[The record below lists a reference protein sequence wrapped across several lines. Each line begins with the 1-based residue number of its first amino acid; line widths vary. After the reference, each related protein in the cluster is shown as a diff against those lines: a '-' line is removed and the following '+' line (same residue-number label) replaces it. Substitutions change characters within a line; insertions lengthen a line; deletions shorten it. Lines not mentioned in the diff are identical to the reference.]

1 LRRNLPSRFPSQA
14 LQAGGLKPALLLR
27 SSFRYFSLSLQS
39 SWHLSIALLVPHR
52 SLSMYRCSLRDT
64 PEIQATI
71 QSSPTQEDAAKDG
84 EVTQN
89 FHRGVRNC
97 LTGLSRLTQASK
109 RDFPGFWPFRPQGCK
124 GIPGIL
130 NHPPCNQPPHGQ
142 ARGRRPRLRGGGP
155 TKANPGLQEFSRD

>member
-1 LRRNLPSRFPSQA
+1 MDSQTEPRSPRAIAGPCLRRNLPSRFPSQA

-84 EVTQN
+84 KGHPGLPPRSEKLPYGSFTTHSGLQE
-89 FHRGVRNC
+89 R
-97 LTGLSRLTQASK
+97 LSRLLALQTSRLQ
-109 RDFPGFWPFRPQGCK
+109 RNTR
-124 GIPGIL
+124 
-130 NHPPCNQPPHGQ
+130 HPEPSSVQPTP
-142 ARGRRPRLRGGGP
+142 AWSSAWETP
-155 TKANPGLQEFSRD
+155 TTP